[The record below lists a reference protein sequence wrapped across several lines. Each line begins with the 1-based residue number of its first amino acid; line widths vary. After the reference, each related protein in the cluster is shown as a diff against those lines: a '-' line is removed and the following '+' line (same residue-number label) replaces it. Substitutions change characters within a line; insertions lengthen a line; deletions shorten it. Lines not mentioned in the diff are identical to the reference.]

1 MSMVE
6 NLPVVGGIAAIISV
20 LLLVLILRRRR
31 AANMTVFEKAEKAH
45 KKDGV
50 GKVVKQREA
59 GFLNIV
65 YGLAAAMVVAD
76 GRIEQSEIDMA
87 EKLGHR
93 LIPNFDDAAFIKI
106 VKGHQQ
112 LPRFND
118 MVDAVAPLLP
128 MEVKVEI
135 FEYLN
140 AIASAD
146 GQMAPDEKHY
156 IHHMRMRFEL
166 DKIPS

>member
-1 MSMVE
+1 MLP
-6 NLPVVGGIAAIISV
+6 LPVLLGAGAAVVILLII
-20 LLLVLILRRRR
+20 LLLRRK
-31 AANMTVFEKAEKAH
+31 AANATVFEKAEKAH

-50 GKVVKQREA
+50 GAVVKQREA

-65 YGLAAAMVVAD
+65 YGLAAAMVAAD
-76 GRIEQSEIDMA
+76 GRIEQAEIDIA

-93 LIPNFDDAAFIKI
+93 LIPNFDDEAFVKV

-128 MEVKVEI
+128 MEVKIEI
-135 FEYLN
+135 YEYLN
-140 AIASAD
+140 AIATAD
-146 GQMAPDEKHY
+146 GQLAPDEKHY
-156 IHHMRMRFEL
+156 IHHVAMKFEL
-166 DKIPS
+166 D

>member
-1 MSMVE
+1 ME
-6 NLPVVGGIAAIISV
+6 LPVVLGLGVLGLIV
-20 LLLVLILRRRR
+20 LLLIMWRRK
-31 AANMTVFEKAEKAH
+31 AASVTVFERAEKAH
-45 KKDGV
+45 KKDGI
-50 GKVVKQREA
+50 GAVVKQREA

-76 GRIEQSEIDMA
+76 GRIEQAEIDMA

-93 LIPNFDDAAFIKI
+93 LIPNFDDEAFVKV
-106 VKGHQQ
+106 VKGHKQ

-128 MEVKVEI
+128 MEVKIEI
-135 FEYLN
+135 YEYLS

-156 IHHMRMRFEL
+156 IHHVAMKFEL
-166 DKIPS
+166 DKA

>member
-1 MSMVE
+1 MLP
-6 NLPVVGGIAAIISV
+6 LPVLLSAGVAVI
-20 LLLVLILRRRR
+20 LLLVISWRFRKS
-31 AANMTVFEKAEKAH
+31 ANATVFEKVEKAH
-45 KKDGV
+45 KKDGI
-50 GKVVKQREA
+50 GAVVKQREA

-76 GRIEQSEIDMA
+76 GRIEQAEIDMA

-93 LIPNFDDAAFIKI
+93 LIPNFDDEAFVKV
-106 VKGHQQ
+106 VKGHKQ

-128 MEVKVEI
+128 MEVKIEI
-135 FEYLN
+135 YEYLS

-156 IHHMRMRFEL
+156 IHHVAMKFEL
-166 DKIPS
+166 DKA

>member
-1 MSMVE
+1 MSM
-6 NLPVVGGIAAIISV
+6 LVGAGLGAIIV
-20 LLLVLILRRRR
+20 LLLLILLLRRR
-31 AANMTVFEKAEKAH
+31 AANQTVFERAEKAH
-45 KKDGV
+45 KKDGI
-50 GKVVKQREA
+50 GAVVKQREA

-93 LIPNFDDAAFIKI
+93 LIPNFDDAAFIKV
-106 VKGHQQ
+106 VKGHKQ

-135 FEYLN
+135 YEYLN

-156 IHHMRMRFEL
+156 IHHVRMRFNL
-166 DKIPS
+166 DEAS

>member
-1 MSMVE
+1 MV
-6 NLPVVGGIAAIISV
+6 PVAVLIGVALAII
-20 LLLVLILRRRR
+20 LVLVLVVRRRK
-31 AANMTVFEKAEKAH
+31 ASNATVFEKVEKAH
-45 KKDGV
+45 EKDGI
-50 GKVVKQREA
+50 GAVVKQREA

-76 GRIEQSEIDMA
+76 GRIEQAEIDMA

-93 LIPNFDDAAFIKI
+93 LIPNFDDAAFVKV
-106 VKGHQQ
+106 VKGHKQ

-128 MEVKVEI
+128 LEVKIEI
-135 FEYLN
+135 YEYLN

-156 IHHMRMRFEL
+156 IHHVAMRFEL
-166 DKIPS
+166 DKA

>member
-1 MSMVE
+1 MLP
-6 NLPVVGGIAAIISV
+6 LPVLLGVGLAGI
-20 LLLVLILRRRR
+20 LLLVIFLRFRKS
-31 AANMTVFEKAEKAH
+31 ANATVFEKAEKAH
-45 KKDGV
+45 KKDGI
-50 GKVVKQREA
+50 GAVVKQREA

-76 GRIEQSEIDMA
+76 GRIEQAEIDMA

-93 LIPNFDDAAFIKI
+93 LIPNFDDEAFVKV
-106 VKGHQQ
+106 VKGHKQ

-128 MEVKVEI
+128 MEVKIEI
-135 FEYLN
+135 YEYLS

-156 IHHMRMRFEL
+156 IHHVAMKFEL
-166 DKIPS
+166 DQA

>member
-1 MSMVE
+1 MLP
-6 NLPVVGGIAAIISV
+6 LPVLLSAGVAVI
-20 LLLVLILRRRR
+20 LLLVIFWRFRKS
-31 AANMTVFEKAEKAH
+31 ANATVFEKVEKAH
-45 KKDGV
+45 KKDGI
-50 GKVVKQREA
+50 GAVVKQREA

-76 GRIEQSEIDMA
+76 GRIEQAEIDMA

-93 LIPNFDDAAFIKI
+93 LIPNFDDEAFVKVI
-106 VKGHQQ
+106 KGHKQ

-128 MEVKVEI
+128 MEVKIEI
-135 FEYLN
+135 YEYLS

-156 IHHMRMRFEL
+156 IHHVAMKFEL
-166 DKIPS
+166 DKA

>member
-1 MSMVE
+1 MLP
-6 NLPVVGGIAAIISV
+6 LPVLLGAGAAV
-20 LLLVLILRRRR
+20 FLLLIILFLRRK
-31 AANMTVFEKAEKAH
+31 AANATVFEKAEKAH

-50 GKVVKQREA
+50 GAVVKQREA

-76 GRIEQSEIDMA
+76 GRIEQAEIDMA

-93 LIPNFDDAAFIKI
+93 LIPNFDDEAFVKV

-128 MEVKVEI
+128 MEVKIEI
-135 FEYLN
+135 YEYLN

-156 IHHMRMRFEL
+156 IHHVAMKFEL
-166 DKIPS
+166 ERR

>member
-1 MSMVE
+1 MV
-6 NLPVVGGIAAIISV
+6 PVAV
-20 LLLVLILRRRR
+20 LIGVVLAVILGLVLVLRRRK
-31 AANMTVFEKAEKAH
+31 ADNATVFEQVEKAH
-45 KKDGV
+45 QEDGV
-50 GKVVKQREA
+50 GAVVKQREA

-76 GRIEQSEIDMA
+76 GRVEQAEIDMA

-93 LIPNFDDAAFIKI
+93 LIPNFDDAAFIKV
-106 VKGHQQ
+106 VKGHKQ

-128 MEVKVEI
+128 MEAKIEI
-135 FEYLN
+135 YEYLN

-156 IHHMRMRFEL
+156 IHHVVMKFEL
-166 DKIPS
+166 DKA

>member
-1 MSMVE
+1 MLP
-6 NLPVVGGIAAIISV
+6 LPVLLGAGVAVI
-20 LLLVLILRRRR
+20 LLLVFLLRRRK
-31 AANMTVFEKAEKAH
+31 AATATVFEKVEKAH

-50 GKVVKQREA
+50 GAIVKQREA

-76 GRIEQSEIDMA
+76 GRIEQAEIDMA

-93 LIPNFDDAAFIKI
+93 LIPNFDDDAFVKV
-106 VKGHQQ
+106 VKGHKQ

-128 MEVKVEI
+128 MEVKIEI
-135 FEYLN
+135 YEYLN

-146 GQMAPDEKHY
+146 GQMAPD
-156 IHHMRMRFEL
+156 
-166 DKIPS
+166 

>member
-1 MSMVE
+1 M
-6 NLPVVGGIAAIISV
+6 LPQSV
-20 LLLVLILRRRR
+20 LLGVGLAGILLLVIFLRFRKS
-31 AANMTVFEKAEKAH
+31 ANATVFEKAEKAH
-45 KKDGV
+45 KKDGI
-50 GKVVKQREA
+50 GAVVKQREA

-76 GRIEQSEIDMA
+76 GRIEQAEIDMA

-93 LIPNFDDAAFIKI
+93 LIPNFDDEAFVKV
-106 VKGHQQ
+106 VKGHKQ

-128 MEVKVEI
+128 MEVKIEI
-135 FEYLN
+135 YEYLS

-156 IHHMRMRFEL
+156 IHHVAMKFEL
-166 DKIPS
+166 DKA